1 MKQSLSMPAL
11 TGLLLVA
18 AASGAAAA
26 ESNGFDP
33 KDPVFAAYVAGDKRS
48 GYTFAE
54 PETRAIQDDDFQNP
68 AFLWMERAIPLW
80 TKAEG
85 EAGKSCASCHG
96 KAEEGMK
103 GVGARYPQYDAKAG
117 KIVNIEQ
124 RINICRTDNMKAAA
138 WKYESDELLGMTT
151 YVRHQSRGMP
161 VAVSVDGPAKPF
173 FDKGKEFYNQRR
185 GLNDLACK
193 HCHED
198 NAGNLIRTELL
209 SQGMANGFPT
219 YRLKWQ
225 RLGSLHKRLAG
236 CNEEIRAE
244 PYALG
249 SEEYTNLEL
258 YLAWRANGLA
268 VETPSVRK

>member
-11 TGLLLVA
+11 AALLLA
-18 AASGAAAA
+18 AASGPAAAQ
-26 ESNGFDP
+26 GGTFDP
-33 KDPVFAAYVAGDKRS
+33 KDPTYAAYVAGDKRS

-68 AFLWMERAIPLW
+68 AFLWMERAMPLW
-80 TKAEG
+80 DKPEG
-85 EAGKSCASCHG
+85 EAGKACASCHG
-96 KAEEGMK
+96 KAEDSMK

-124 RINICRTDNMKAAA
+124 RINICRTENMKAPA
-138 WKYESDELLGMTT
+138 WKYESDQLLGMTT
-151 YVRHQSRGMP
+151 YVKNQSRGMP
-161 VAVSVDGPAKPF
+161 VTVSIDGPAKPF

-258 YLAWRANGLA
+258 YLAWRANGLP